1 MSLPNLTEP
10 DALSHLRPIWCPAD
24 YREVFERAATLAAAD
39 CPAYLMV
46 AGESFGCDNPQPH
59 TTHTSAALRARWVDT
74 AVK

>member
-10 DALSHLRPIWCPAD
+10 DGLSHLRPIWSPAD
-24 YREVFERAATLAAAD
+24 YWEAFEQAMAAPPCPATLTM
-39 CPAYLMV
+39 Y
-46 AGESFGCDNPQPH
+46 GESFNCDNTAPH